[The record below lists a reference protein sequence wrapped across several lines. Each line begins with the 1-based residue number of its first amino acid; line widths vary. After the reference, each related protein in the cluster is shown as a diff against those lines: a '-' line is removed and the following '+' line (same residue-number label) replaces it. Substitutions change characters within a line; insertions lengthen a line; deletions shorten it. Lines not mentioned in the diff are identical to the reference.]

1 MSGVVNNHQDVDI
14 DIGQMF
20 RAIWARKGIVAGL
33 TCGVAIAAFLGT
45 SLLTKDY
52 RSEARVLIEL
62 RDTASGAKSET
73 LSTDPVLDTL
83 GIASQVQLLTSVDLI
98 KKVARDM
105 KLYNL
110 SEFQSSK
117 SGFFYRL
124 LGLGGPADGQAPED
138 DVIDAFNKKLSV
150 FQMDGSRVIAI
161 QFTSEDPKLAAEIP
175 NRLAE
180 AYLALQSNAKL
191 DSNSQASAW
200 LEPEIADLREK
211 VRVAEEKVATYRAS
225 QDLLPAGQD
234 SSFADRQLNDISAE
248 LVKVRS
254 ERATSEARAESVRA
268 AIRNGGSAD
277 ALTEVIASPTIQR
290 LKETELTVQGRLS
303 DLSITLLENHPTLKG
318 LRAQLNGIRQQMT
331 VETRKILAS
340 LESEA
345 EIGRSKERQ
354 LVQQL
359 NTLKAESARAGE
371 EEVGLKALEREAAA
385 QRDLLES
392 YLARYRSAASRS
404 GENATPADAR
414 VISNAIEPVEAIFPK
429 KIPITIVAALATFL
443 LTSVVIMLSELFS
456 GRALKP
462 TVNAAEITVEEPNA
476 KAQVMARRQVPEA
489 VIQPVQEEPLGA
501 NSPSSNVLSPDA
513 PVPQPVALTDAMPD
527 PEVNPFS
534 VATVASHLVE
544 TSVPLAI
551 CVSPTG
557 DNGSTAAVMLARAIA
572 EMNRSVILMDLTE
585 TGWPTSLM
593 AESVNLPGIADL
605 LAGQATIANCIHAD
619 RLSNV
624 HIIPTGNA
632 DHATAM
638 RGMDRLA
645 MIAQSLS
652 GAYDIV
658 LIETGQPAIADLPR
672 ISRNTAAEIVLS
684 VPAMVDFD
692 MADIMEAFKAA
703 GYEEVVLLSA
713 MVDNPN
719 PGMRKK
725 SA

>member
-1 MSGVVNNHQDVDI
+1 MSGLVNNHQDVDI

-20 RAIWARKGIVAGL
+20 RAIWVRKSLVAAL
-33 TCGVAIAAFLGT
+33 TCGVAVAAFLGT
-45 SLLTKDY
+45 SLLTPDY

-62 RDTASGAKSET
+62 RDTASGSKSET
-73 LSTDPVLDTL
+73 PSVDPVLDTL

-124 LGLGGPADGQAPED
+124 LGLGGQAKGQAPED

-175 NRLAE
+175 NRLAD
-180 AYLALQSNAKL
+180 AYLALQSGAKL
-191 DSNSQASAW
+191 DSNSQASRW

-225 QDLLPAGQD
+225 QDLLPTGQD
-234 SSFADRQLNDISAE
+234 SSFADRQLTDISAE

-254 ERATSEARAESVRA
+254 ERAASEARAESVRA

-318 LRAQLNGIRQQMT
+318 LRAQLNGIRQQLT
-331 VETRKILAS
+331 IETQKILAS

-354 LVQQL
+354 LEQQL
-359 NTLKAESARAGE
+359 NTLKAESARVGE

-414 VISNAIEPVEAIFPK
+414 VISQAIEPVEPVFPK

-443 LTSVVIMLSELFS
+443 LTSIGIMLSELFS
-456 GRALKP
+456 GRALRP
-462 TVNAAEITVEEPNA
+462 T
-476 KAQVMARRQVPEA
+476 
-489 VIQPVQEEPLGA
+489 A
-501 NSPSSNVLSPDA
+501 NSVDSVAGQQQDVKIQRQPSEEKTAPVMDTPLAGEDLASTVHSPAVTVTDAVALPADLADPDA
-513 PVPQPVALTDAMPD
+513 
-527 PEVNPFS
+527 NPFS
-534 VATVASHLVE
+534 VETVASHLVDS
-544 TSVPLAI
+544 SVPLVI

-557 DNGSTAAVMLARAIA
+557 DNGSTAAVMLARAISD
-572 EMNRSVILMDLTE
+572 MNRSVILLDMTE
-585 TGWPTSLM
+585 TGWPTRLM
-593 AESVNLPGIADL
+593 AESGNLPGITDL

-624 HIIPTGNA
+624 HIIPAGNA
-632 DHATAM
+632 DLAQAM

-645 MIAQSLS
+645 IIAESLS

-658 LIETGQPAIADLPR
+658 LMETGQPKIADLPR
-672 ISRNTAAEIVLS
+672 MSRSLATEVVLT
-684 VPAMVDFD
+684 VPDVDDFD
-692 MADIMEAFKAA
+692 MADIMEAFRAA
-703 GYEEVVLLSA
+703 GYEEVILLTEPTGQDRPA
-713 MVDNPN
+713 L
-719 PGMRKK
+719 RRK